1 LVPENL
7 LMALAAVILASD
19 LVLKVPFTDE
29 DKKNYEALTDAYL
42 KELVPIAKDTKARKY
57 IIQLCI

>member
-1 LVPENL
+1 
-7 LMALAAVILASD
+7 MALAAVILASD
-19 LVLKVPFTDE
+19 LVLKVPFTDK